1 MKSELADFLN
11 ASTTIERAE
20 RSITVSPDLWK
31 PVNFNGVPYGE
42 TVVIEEKAEPS
53 LIGMTVTIV
62 KPENWD
68 LEVERV
74 GYKGTVTE
82 HLGDNFFKVTFV
94 DGVSI
99 DYWNEE
105 ITLF

>member
-1 MKSELADFLN
+1 MNLE
-11 ASTTIERAE
+11 TP
-20 RSITVSPDLWK
+20 TVSPDLWQ
-31 PVNFNGVPYGE
+31 PVNFFGVPYGSS
-42 TVVIEEKAEPS
+42 VVVEEKETS
-53 LIGMTVTIV
+53 LVGMTVTIV

-82 HLGDNFFKVTFV
+82 NLGDNFFKVSFP

-105 ITLF
+105 ISIF

>member
-1 MKSELADFLN
+1 MNLE
-11 ASTTIERAE
+11 T
-20 RSITVSPDLWK
+20 ITVSPDLWK
-31 PVNFNGVPYGE
+31 PVNFFGVPYG
-42 TVVIEEKAEPS
+42 TVEVEEKPETS
-53 LIGMTVTIV
+53 LVGMSVTIV

-82 HLGDNFFKVTFV
+82 NLGDNFFKVTFA